1 MLDPVTRM
9 IAASRRAGAAER
21 PAGAVLYLCTLGL
34 VAAATIGA
42 FFGLGLALLMP
53 HPIAH
58 ADRQTA
64 SAMAPGASA
73 ATARHTLPAAT
84 SAPAVPSGFAGRS
97 TPAAMA
103 AAPSSAAPAVPA
115 APVPAAPVPAAP
127 VPAATVPAAPVSAAP
142 AFAAKPQRPA
152 AIAALLEEGD
162 ELFHN
167 GDIAAARLRYR
178 QAFDFG
184 AARGALGIGATYDFD
199 FLNRDGR
206 HGLTGD
212 PAVASFWYREAFA
225 LGAAEAERRLAA
237 LPAAPPR

>member
-1 MLDPVTRM
+1 M
-9 IAASRRAGAAER
+9 IAASHRAGAAER

-42 FFGLGLALLMP
+42 FFGLGLALLIP

-58 ADRQTA
+58 ADHQTA
-64 SAMAPGASA
+64 SPMAPGASA

-84 SAPAVPSGFAGRS
+84 SAPAIPSNFAGHAAR
-97 TPAAMA
+97 AAMA
-103 AAPSSAAPAVPA
+103 AAPSSGAPA
-115 APVPAAPVPAAP
+115 APVS
-127 VPAATVPAAPVSAAP
+127 AATVPAAPVLAVAVPAASVSAAP
-142 AFAAKPQRPA
+142 ALAAKPQRPD
-152 AIAALLEEGD
+152 AIAALLAEGD
-162 ELFHN
+162 ELFRS

-212 PAVASFWYREAFA
+212 PALAGFWYREAFA

-237 LPAAPPR
+237 LPAPPPR

>member
-53 HPIAH
+53 HPMAH

-97 TPAAMA
+97 KPAAMA
-103 AAPSSAAPAVPA
+103 AAPSSAVPA

>member
-84 SAPAVPSGFAGRS
+84 SAPAIPSGFAVHPA
-97 TPAAMA
+97 PAAMA

-115 APVPAAPVPAAP
+115 AP
-127 VPAATVPAAPVSAAP
+127 VPAAPVSAAP

-162 ELFHN
+162 ELFHS

-184 AARGALGIGATYDFD
+184 AARGALGIGATYDSD

-225 LGAAEAERRLAA
+225 LGAAEAARRLAA

>member
-34 VAAATIGA
+34 VAAATVGA

-64 SAMAPGASA
+64 SAMAPGAST
-73 ATARHTLPAAT
+73 ATARHTLPAAS
-84 SAPAVPSGFAGRS
+84 SAPAAITSGFAAH
-97 TPAAMA
+97 PAPTAMA
-103 AAPSSAAPAVPA
+103 AAPSSTAPAA
-115 APVPAAPVPAAP
+115 PAAP
-127 VPAATVPAAPVSAAP
+127 VPAATVSAAPVSAAP

-162 ELFHN
+162 ELFHS

-184 AARGALGIGATYDFD
+184 AARGALGIGATYDSD

>member
-84 SAPAVPSGFAGRS
+84 SAPAIPSGFAGRS
-97 TPAAMA
+97 KPAAMA
-103 AAPSSAAPAVPA
+103 AAPSSAAPAAPA
-115 APVPAAPVPAAP
+115 AP
-127 VPAATVPAAPVSAAP
+127 VPAAPVSAAP

-162 ELFHN
+162 ELFHS

-184 AARGALGIGATYDFD
+184 AARGALGIGATYDSD